1 VFSSWWFLI
10 SFNFNPLFL
19 CSQSLK
25 NPNLRKILCSWLL
38 DSRYILI
45 DFYVL
50 TGYSTFMLQFTR
62 RKFATYRNKS
72 PSSIPSW
79 QALRCQWEPTRKSK
93 APIPL
98 TCWPPAPP
106 STAKPTGLAGFSMCF
121 LLDGCWFLLT
131 LILCSCV
138 PNL

>member
-1 VFSSWWFLI
+1 VFSSWWLLI
-10 SFNFNPLFL
+10 SFNSNPLFL

-62 RKFATYRNKS
+62 RKFAIYRNKS

-79 QALRCQWEPTRKSK
+79 QALRCQWEADDSESENDKRWEKK
-93 APIPL
+93 REQG
-98 TCWPPAPP
+98 
-106 STAKPTGLAGFSMCF
+106 TGTDSRREICRRFCR
-121 LLDGCWFLLT
+121 
-131 LILCSCV
+131 
-138 PNL
+138 